1 MLSQLRDR
9 GVQSTALLRSSG
21 TVIRC
26 FARLEITLTGETND
40 CEASRFNLATSF
52 LLKYSYSSPQC
63 IDL

>member
-40 CEASRFNLATSF
+40 CGGVPLQSGD
-52 LLKYSYSSPQC
+52 LLLTE
-63 IDL
+63 ILV